1 MVPRL
6 PALSAAK
13 ALCIFSSLWGL
24 RSGGPLVAAKGDLA
38 GEEDSEADVRPVI
51 RGESVWKKLL
61 ILVLL
66 RVLEK

>member
-1 MVPRL
+1 
-6 PALSAAK
+6 
-13 ALCIFSSLWGL
+13 LWGL